1 MLSVISIRRLALK
14 SYGLPTIR
22 NENAEIQSGNA
33 QMRLGLSTLLL
44 LIAIVCLGIVLA
56 NQKLVPSLVT
66 IEKHNDI
73 WLLSDDQLARS
84 RWEDLSTPPPIS
96 QKQALD
102 TANRIMEFFADREE
116 QLWFGDLTLESVS
129 IVRIEFEQPSWA
141 YQIFISARSN
151 GQRGY
156 PQLSFLLLMDGTI
169 AFDPDWQPGLTTTIH
184 QFGSPVEFVGSM
196 SE

>member
-1 MLSVISIRRLALK
+1 
-14 SYGLPTIR
+14 
-22 NENAEIQSGNA
+22 
-33 QMRLGLSTLLL
+33 MRLGLSTLLL
-44 LIAIVCLGIVLA
+44 LIAIVSLGIVLA

-96 QKQALD
+96 QKRALD

-141 YQIFISARSN
+141 YQIFISAR
-151 GQRGY
+151 
-156 PQLSFLLLMDGTI
+156 
-169 AFDPDWQPGLTTTIH
+169 
-184 QFGSPVEFVGSM
+184 
-196 SE
+196 